1 MLKIIIFMTINL
13 IMVAKVLF
21 DYQDQR
27 WSLWALIDY
36 EKTKPLRV
44 ALDMTEF
51 SGLFCT
57 E

>member
-1 MLKIIIFMTINL
+1 
-13 IMVAKVLF
+13 MVAKVLF
-21 DYQDQR
+21 DSQDQR

-44 ALDMTEF
+44 SLEMTEF

-57 E
+57 KYEGIFCE